1 MRKFLKRTVIAGA
14 AALAIMGV
22 AQAESTVQQLVPN
35 VQRVTDEQAPVQLV
49 YVQAPQCQPL
59 GPKGGVACYK

>member
-22 AQAESTVQQLVPN
+22 AQAESMVQQFGAQRAAGHRRASPSTAGVCPVPPMSAL
-35 VQRVTDEQAPVQLV
+35 RA
-49 YVQAPQCQPL
+49 
-59 GPKGGVACYK
+59 